1 MEYIDELTLI
11 STSIQQDEIGQPIK
25 VETRTD
31 ILAKPQFVGTK
42 EYYNAMAVGL
52 KPTAELRVRAS
63 DYNNEEE
70 VEYRGHRYSIIRTI
84 PKDKMDIILVI
95 GIKQG
100 ING

>member
-11 STSIQQDEIGQPIK
+11 KTTITQDEIGQPIK
-25 VETRTD
+25 VETRTNV
-31 ILAKPQFVGTK
+31 LAKPNLVGTK
-42 EYYNAMAVGL
+42 EFYNAMAVGIR
-52 KPTAELRVRAS
+52 PTAELRVRAS

-70 VEYRGHRYSIIRTI
+70 VEYKGQRYSIIRTL
-84 PKDKMDIILVI
+84 PKDKLDVILVI